1 MQSEMAILKT
11 IQLELTKLHCRAFR
25 TNVGEG
31 WTGQSVR
38 RADGSVVIQHARRF
52 QTGLPVGF
60 PDLLVILPNGRVV
73 FMEVKTATGR
83 VRPEQKQMHEFLENM
98 HQHHCIVRSVED
110 AVKIIKRILEVER
123 YGI

>member
-1 MQSEMAILKT
+1 MAILKS

-31 WTGQSVR
+31 WVGKSIRQS
-38 RADGSVVIQHARRF
+38 DGTVVIQHARHF

-73 FMEVKTATGR
+73 FMEVKTATGK
-83 VRPEQKQMHEFLENM
+83 VRPEQKRMHEFLDSM